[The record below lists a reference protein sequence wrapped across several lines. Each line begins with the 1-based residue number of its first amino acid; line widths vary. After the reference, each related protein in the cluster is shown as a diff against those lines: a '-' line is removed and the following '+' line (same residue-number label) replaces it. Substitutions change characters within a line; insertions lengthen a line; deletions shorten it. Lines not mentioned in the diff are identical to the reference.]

1 MAEQTD
7 EIQQHIQSKRAELGH
22 NLEELETKVKSAAD
36 WHTYFERYPMAA
48 LGLSVG
54 GGMVLAMLAG
64 SRSRRGGARM
74 ASTLGAGPEG
84 QPMPAA
90 TNYSRRTSGDTRGKV
105 SETMDTLKGALLG
118 LATSKV
124 RDMLS
129 DAMPGFREQYDRA
142 ERQRDRIATNGQP
155 PMTM

>member
-1 MAEQTD
+1 MADQTD
-7 EIQQHIQSKRAELGH
+7 EIQEHIQSKRAELGH

-48 LGLSVG
+48 LGLSFG

-64 SRSRRGGARM
+64 NRSGRGGARI
-74 ASTLGAGPEG
+74 AATRGAWPEG
-84 QPMPAA
+84 QPLSGA
-90 TNYSRRTSGDTRGKV
+90 TAYSRRTSGETRDKV
-105 SETMDTLKGALLG
+105 AQTVDTLKGALLG

-129 DAMPGFREQYDRA
+129 DAMPGFREHYDHA
-142 ERQRDRIATNGQP
+142 ERQRDRASANGQP